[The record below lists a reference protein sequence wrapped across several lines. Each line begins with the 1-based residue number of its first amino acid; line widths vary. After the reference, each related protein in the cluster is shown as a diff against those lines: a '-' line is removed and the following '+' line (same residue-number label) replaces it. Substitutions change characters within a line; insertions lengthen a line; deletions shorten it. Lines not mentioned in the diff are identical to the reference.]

1 MKIKKASGAVEE
13 FNPGKLIDSLVR
25 AGADREQ
32 AREVIDRVTP
42 QLEPLA
48 STRKIYRLAHKY
60 LRKFNRSSVLR
71 YSLKKALLRLG
82 PSGYPFEKYVGEI
95 LKSYG
100 YEVKVGVFVEGKCVR
115 HEIDVFAVNEK
126 EVSLIECKYRNQSN
140 SAPDVKIAMYVSARF
155 QDIKPVI
162 SPQYPDRVVK
172 GWLIT
177 NTRFTSDAVQFA
189 HCSGLHIKSWR
200 YPEHESLE
208 KMIEDMKLYPVTVLS
223 TLNSAQIK
231 KLIASHVVLMKD
243 LAAMEEQDIRQL
255 LSITAKKARI
265 IRKQAADL
273 CFCEVPAS
281 PSS

>member
-13 FNPGKLIDSLVR
+13 FNSAKLLDSLLR
-25 AGADREQ
+25 AGADRGQ
-32 AREVIDRVTP
+32 AQEVIDRVIP
-42 QLEPLA
+42 QLESLA

-71 YSLKKALLRLG
+71 YSLKKALHRLG
-82 PSGYPFEKYVGEI
+82 PSGYPFEKYIGEI
-95 LKSYG
+95 LRNYG
-100 YEVKVGVFVEGKCVR
+100 YEVRTGVFVEGKCVK
-115 HEIDVFAVNEK
+115 HEVDVFAVNDK
-126 EVSLIECKYRNQSN
+126 EVSLIECKYRNQAS

-162 SPQYPDRVVK
+162 SSQYPHRVFK

-177 NTRFTSDAVQFA
+177 NTRFTSNAIQFA

-200 YPEHESLE
+200 YPEKESLE
-208 KMIEDMKLYPVTVLS
+208 KMIEDVKLYPVTVLS

-243 LAAMEEQDIRQL
+243 LASMEAQDIRQL
-255 LSITAKKARI
+255 LSITDKKARI
-265 IRKQAADL
+265 IKKQAEDL

-281 PSS
+281 PSH